1 MTDLNNDLSSK
12 KGHDE
17 SGFLPTTDW
26 ARDLDILDKRY
37 ITDPAPIWNEL
48 RGECPVAF
56 TERRGRSWMP
66 IGYDDLAEIAHDT
79 DHFSSRRVG
88 VIDLPESEREDRP
101 LLGAPPITSDPPI
114 HTWARRILLPAF
126 APGRVAEMTPITQN
140 FARELLD
147 EFADGNEA
155 DAASDYA
162 RHIPVRVISQML
174 GVPGTDE
181 DMFTAWIVAILQEGF
196 NDLGRSL
203 ETIIEVMNYFD
214 ARVEERRL
222 VPADERP
229 DDLLTLL
236 IETEIEGDPLD
247 QQHLLG
253 TCFLLLV
260 AGIDT
265 TWSAIGSSL
274 WHLATHPEDQ
284 ARLRAEPE
292 LIDSAVEE
300 MLRMYS
306 PVNMGREVLEDID
319 IAGCP
324 MKSGDKVIMAFPAGN
339 RDPAQFEN
347 PDEFIIDREQN
358 RHFAFGSGIHR
369 CLGSNLARMEVK
381 VAIQEWMAR
390 IPEFEIIDPKKV
402 TWTGGQVRG
411 PRTVGV
417 RW

>member
-37 ITDPAPIWNEL
+37 ITNPAPIWKEL

-147 EFADGNEA
+147 EFADGNQA

-203 ETIIEVMNYFD
+203 ETIIEVMKYFD
-214 ARVEERRL
+214 ARV
-222 VPADERP
+222 
-229 DDLLTLL
+229 
-236 IETEIEGDPLD
+236 
-247 QQHLLG
+247 
-253 TCFLLLV
+253 
-260 AGIDT
+260 
-265 TWSAIGSSL
+265 
-274 WHLATHPEDQ
+274 
-284 ARLRAEPE
+284 
-292 LIDSAVEE
+292 
-300 MLRMYS
+300 
-306 PVNMGREVLEDID
+306 
-319 IAGCP
+319 
-324 MKSGDKVIMAFPAGN
+324 
-339 RDPAQFEN
+339 
-347 PDEFIIDREQN
+347 
-358 RHFAFGSGIHR
+358 
-369 CLGSNLARMEVK
+369 
-381 VAIQEWMAR
+381 
-390 IPEFEIIDPKKV
+390 
-402 TWTGGQVRG
+402 
-411 PRTVGV
+411 
-417 RW
+417 